1 LGVGRLHPIVI
12 EQNMSKKSS
21 TERSLTRLFFFYFL
35 SGMDLPPFFVCNIVP
50 AAAWLIGKK
59 GDKTS
64 FILIEVIYNMYER
77 LRILR
82 KIYKIRHPQGNAK
95 VDKWKFFIVCGKD

>member
-1 LGVGRLHPIVI
+1 MGRLHPIVV

-21 TERSLTRLFFFYFL
+21 AERSLTRLFFFYFL
-35 SGMDLPPFFVCNIVP
+35 SGMDRSLFFVCNIVL
-50 AAAWLIGKK
+50 AAAWLVGKK
-59 GDKTS
+59 DDKTS

-95 VDKWKFFIVCGKD
+95 VDKWTSFTVCGKD